1 MFVSKERNI
10 VVPQSEHQRLVGEL
24 ARNWGNQDF
33 SLPPV
38 NRSSFELGV
47 ATHDRAFG
55 HLDTMKVGQMSVED
69 RVTQVD
75 TWINTAYSDLEAE
88 LTVLLHV
95 RRLMNTPELQDLYL
109 KLNDRVQEIVKNK
122 DLDLAAYEQADT
134 ITNFCDLIAF
144 DFSFE
149 SSLERNVTV
158 YQKEHTM
165 ADITYKLSG
174 GTVVLDTWPFSVPKI
189 EGYILGYKQDD
200 YPRNLQ
206 PILLNYEITR
216 I

>member
-10 VVPQSEHQRLVGEL
+10 VVPQSEHQRLAGVL

-33 SLPPV
+33 SLPSVPKD
-38 NRSSFELGV
+38 SFELGV

-55 HLDTMKVGQMSVED
+55 YLDTMIVGQMSNED
-69 RVTQVD
+69 RAIQVD
-75 TWINTAYSDLEAE
+75 IWLNTTYSDLKAE

-95 RRLMNTPELQDLYL
+95 RRLMNTPERQDLYR
-109 KLNDRVQEIVKNK
+109 KLDCRIQEIVRNEN
-122 DLDLAAYEQADT
+122 LDLVAYEQADT

-149 SSLERNVTV
+149 SSVEQTVAV
-158 YQKEHTM
+158 YQRENTM
-165 ADITYKLSG
+165 IDITYKLEG
-174 GTVVLDTWPFSVPKI
+174 GKVVMDNWPFCVPKI
-189 EGYILGYKQDD
+189 EGYMLGYKRDE

-206 PILLNYEITR
+206 PIMLNYEITP
-216 I
+216 